1 MEMEQ
6 MNTYKL
12 IAFDMDGT
20 LLNSRKQISSATLAA
35 IKKADDAGKI
45 IALSTG
51 RCLAEL
57 SAYTDRIP
65 GLRYLVCASGS
76 LVYDLEEQKVLF
88 SEPLMPKQ
96 VIPIMEI
103 AALEKPMTHILSL
116 RSIVDQNDIDHMED
130 FHMEIF
136 RTFFEQ
142 IADKCTDL
150 KEQYFAEPFPM
161 NKLNLYHRDA
171 ASCARTKARIHE
183 AGIDVTM
190 VYDQGTSIEISAKG
204 VTKASGL
211 AHLCDHLGLS
221 ISQTIAVGDS
231 ENDID
236 VLKKAGFSIAMGNA
250 KPDIKAIADA
260 VVADCDHDGC
270 VEAIDKYLLKA

>member
-1 MEMEQ
+1 MS
-6 MNTYKL
+6 TYKL

-20 LLNSRKQISSATLAA
+20 LLNSKKEISAATLAA
-35 IKKADDAGKI
+35 IKKAHDAGKI
-45 IALSTG
+45 IALNTG

-57 SAYTDRIP
+57 SAYTGQIP

-76 LVYDLEEQKVLF
+76 LVYNLGEQKVLF
-88 SEPLMPKQ
+88 SEPLMPEQ

-103 AALEKPMTHILSL
+103 AASEKPMTHILSL

-142 IADKCTDL
+142 VADKCPDL
-150 KEQYFAEPFPM
+150 KENYFAKPFPM
-161 NKLNLYHRDA
+161 NKLNLYHRDG
-171 ASCARTKARIHE
+171 ASCARTEARIRK

-190 VYDQGTSIEISAKG
+190 VYEQGTSIEISAKG
-204 VTKASGL
+204 ITKASGL

-270 VEAIDKYLLKA
+270 VEAIEKYLLAV

>member
-1 MEMEQ
+1 MS
-6 MNTYKL
+6 TYKL
-12 IAFDMDGT
+12 IAFDMDRT
-20 LLNSRKQISSATLAA
+20 LLNSKKQISSATLAA
-35 IKKADDAGKI
+35 IKKAHDAGKI
-45 IALSTG
+45 IVLSTG

-57 SAYTDRIP
+57 SSYTDQIP

-76 LVYDLEEQKVLF
+76 LVYDLEKEKVLF
-88 SEPLMPKQ
+88 SDPLTQEQ
-96 VIPIMEI
+96 VRPILEI

-116 RSIVDQNDIDHMED
+116 RSIVDPDDVAHMED

-136 RTFFEQ
+136 RSFFDEV
-142 IADKCTDL
+142 ADKCPNL
-150 KEQYFAEPFPM
+150 KEKYFANPFPI

-171 ASCARTKARIHE
+171 ASCARTEAHIRK
-183 AGIDVTM
+183 AGIAVTM
-190 VYDQGTSIEISAKG
+190 VYEQGTSIEISPKG

-221 ISQTIAVGDS
+221 IAQAIAVGDS
-231 ENDID
+231 ENDVD

-250 KPDIKAIADA
+250 KPDIKALADA

-270 VEAIDKYLLKA
+270 VEAIEKYLLAV

>member
-1 MEMEQ
+1 MS
-6 MNTYKL
+6 TYKL

-20 LLNSRKQISSATLAA
+20 LLNSSKQISSATLAA
-35 IKKADDAGKI
+35 IKKAHDAGKI

-57 SAYTDRIP
+57 SAYTGQIP

-76 LVYDLEEQKVLF
+76 LVYDLEEEKVLF
-88 SEPLMPKQ
+88 SEPLIPEQVMP
-96 VIPIMEI
+96 VMDI
-103 AALEKPMTHILSL
+103 AALEKPMMHVLSL

-136 RTFFEQ
+136 RPFFEK
-142 IADKCTDL
+142 IADKYPNL
-150 KEQYFAEPFPM
+150 KEKYFAKPFSM

-171 ASCARTKARIHE
+171 ASCTRTRARIQE

-190 VYDQGTSIEISAKG
+190 VYEQGTSIEISAKG

-211 AHLCDHLGLS
+211 AHLCDFLGLS
-221 ISQTIAVGDS
+221 ISQAIAVGDS

-270 VEAIDKYLLKA
+270 VEAIERYLL